1 VYRVELLNNELER
14 MIKVLVN
21 EYQAEK
27 IILFGSLAEG
37 KVHDWSDIDLIVIKE
52 TGKPFYERLEEVV
65 EIVKPNVGTD
75 IIVYSP
81 KELEEM
87 RERLFFEEEI
97 LKKGKVIYERG
108 KSVA

>member
-1 VYRVELLNNELER
+1 MSRVELLNNELER
-14 MIKVLVN
+14 MVKVLAE

-27 IILFGSLAEG
+27 VILFGSLAEG
-37 KVHDWSDIDLIVIKE
+37 DIHDWSDIDLLVVKE
-52 TGKPFYERLEEVV
+52 TSKPFYERLEEVV

-75 IIVYSP
+75 IIVYTP

-87 RERLFFEEEI
+87 RGQLFFEDEI

-108 KSVA
+108 KSMA

>member
-1 VYRVELLNNELER
+1 MELLNNELER
-14 MIKVLVN
+14 MVKVLAE

-27 IILFGSLAEG
+27 VILFGSLAEG
-37 KVHDWSDIDLIVIKE
+37 DIHDWSDIDLIVVKE
-52 TGKPFYERLEEVV
+52 TSKPFYERLEEVV

-75 IIVYSP
+75 IIVYTP

-87 RERLFFEEEI
+87 RGRLFFEEEI
-97 LKKGKVIYERG
+97 LKKGKIIYERG